1 MVKKKNLVFQEE
13 EKERLAKLIID
24 EDIVKWALSHYRQNV
39 NQ

>member
-1 MVKKKNLVFQEE
+1 MVKKKKLVFQE